1 MSNIDDGERRK
12 IAQSLRDSWKQ
23 TWHGEKMM
31 HRLRIALG
39 IGHEV
44 STYGKFRYY
53 RAVAERLAD
62 LIEPP
67 TQCPYYHSERHYCSV
82 HEDLQVIDR
91 DALLNIA
98 DEFDHIGNIAGE
110 HELYAMRFDFVGYA
124 QKIRD
129 AVGAENARM

>member
-1 MSNIDDGERRK
+1 MSMVDDNERRK

-44 STYGKFRYY
+44 SAYGKFRYY

-62 LIEPP
+62 LIEPEP
-67 TQCPYYHSERHYCSV
+67 ERTCRMEYDTV
-82 HEDLQVIDR
+82 H
-91 DALLNIA
+91 
-98 DEFDHIGNIAGE
+98 G
-110 HELYAMRFDFVGYA
+110 DFVCSECGA
-124 QKIRD
+124 WVRTD
-129 AVGAENARM
+129 AARTLCGSSLKYCPNCGAKVVDSGA

>member
-1 MSNIDDGERRK
+1 MSMVDDNERRK

-44 STYGKFRYY
+44 SAYGKFRYY

-62 LIEPP
+62 LIEPEP
-67 TQCPYYHSERHYCSV
+67 ERTC
-82 HEDLQVIDR
+82 R
-91 DALLNIA
+91 DAGDNNKFVCSECGASLDYEGWYDDPTYWVDDVAAAVKYCPNCR
-98 DEFDHIGNIAGE
+98 
-110 HELYAMRFDFVGYA
+110 AMVKSD
-124 QKIRD
+124 D
-129 AVGAENARM
+129 